1 MDLKGL
7 VGKLIPEAIGNDIK
21 KACNGIYPL
30 RDVMVRKV
38 KQIRAPKYDHQRLMD
53 VHGDYTAED
62 MGRAVADHHTTEPAE
77 GGDDDM
83 AEAAA

>member
-30 RDVMVRKV
+30 RDVLVRKV
-38 KQIRAPKYDHQRLMD
+38 KQIRAPKYDH
-53 VHGDYTAED
+53 
-62 MGRAVADHHTTEPAE
+62 
-77 GGDDDM
+77 
-83 AEAAA
+83 